1 MNSLKHLRFEHACH
15 SDYLHLLCVFLCVST
30 TKQEDALFE
39 GFTPTEMLSFYAAL
53 KGVPPNEQAIAVQ
66 DMLYQMGLATSAH
79 GEEEQST
86 PKKGILSISMK
97 KEAAS
102 MFVEELSGGQRRRV
116 SIGIALIGDSKL
128 VILDEPTS
136 AMVLETLKM

>member
-1 MNSLKHLRFEHACH
+1 M
-15 SDYLHLLCVFLCVST
+15 
-30 TKQEDALFE
+30 
-39 GFTPTEMLSFYAAL
+39 GL
-53 KGVPPNEQAIAVQ
+53 KG
-66 DMLYQMGLATSAH
+66 TSAR
-79 GEEEQST
+79 GDEAQNTS
-86 PKKGILSISMK
+86 KKGILSVGRK

-136 AMVLETLKM
+136 AMVLEARKT